1 MYYIERL
8 FEVDWK
14 QMFRVIKKISKR
26 SKKPYLYILID
37 TIICSLKYGAG
48 YMDYFQFFF
57 ENLNDAQRKT
67 YINRT
72 VNNKYHKYLNDRSFF
87 HIFNNKHEF
96 LAAYKEF
103 IKRDFLFLDDAS
115 YEDYLNFVNKHHEF
129 IAKPDSG
136 LCGIG
141 VELINT
147 EGKDLKQLY
156 DKLATNK
163 QNLLEERIVQN
174 EEMNRLYPDA
184 INTLR
189 VVTINSNGK
198 ISVPFV
204 ALRIGT
210 GGRHVDNFHA
220 GGCFVPV
227 NDDGTIDKKAID
239 KENRVYDIHPDTK
252 TSIIGFKVPYF
263 KEVIKQCEKMASI
276 TPEIGYTG
284 WDMAIGEKGVD
295 VVEGNQLPG
304 YDIYQSYPH
313 LGKDLYGL
321 KPKFDEAIFG
331 KTNK

>member
-14 QMFRVIKKISKR
+14 KMFTTIKKISDR
-26 SKKPYLYILID
+26 SNKLYIYILFD
-37 TIICSLKYGAG
+37 VVICSIKYGAG

-57 ENLNDAQRKT
+57 ENLNGKQRAT

-72 VNNKYHKYLNDRSFF
+72 VNNRYHKALNNRSYF
-87 HIFNNKHEF
+87 HLFNNKHEF
-96 LAAYKEF
+96 LTTYKDF
-103 IKRDFLFLDDAS
+103 IKRDFLLLDDCS
-115 YEDYLNFVNKHHEF
+115 YDDFVSFISKHREF
-129 IAKPDSG
+129 IAKPDNG

-141 VELINT
+141 VELIDSS
-147 EGKDLKQLY
+147 KYDSKVLY
-156 DKLATNK
+156 EKLISNK

-174 EEMNRLYPDA
+174 KEMSILYPDS

-204 ALRIGT
+204 ALRVGT

-220 GGCFVPV
+220 GGCFSPV
-227 NDDGTIDKKAID
+227 NENGIITKPAID
-239 KENRVYDIHPDTK
+239 KENRVYDVHPDTK
-252 TSIIGFKVPYF
+252 VSFIGFKVPMF
-263 KEVIKQCEKMASI
+263 DEVISQCKKMAAI

-284 WDMAIGEKGVD
+284 WDIAISEKGID
-295 VVEGNQLPG
+295 VVEANQLPG

-313 LGKDLYGL
+313 LEKDLYGL
-321 KPKFDEAIFG
+321 KPRFDKAIYG
-331 KTNK
+331 ENLK

>member
-14 QMFRVIKKISKR
+14 QMFAVIKKISTR
-26 SKKPYLYILID
+26 SKKPYIYILID

-57 ENLNDAQRKT
+57 ENLNDNQRKT

-72 VNNKYHKYLNDRSFF
+72 VNNRYHKYLNDRSYF
-87 HIFNNKHEF
+87 HLFNNKHEF
-96 LAAYKEF
+96 LSAYKKF
-103 IKRDFLFLDDAS
+103 IKRDFLFLDECS
-115 YEDYLNFVNKHHEF
+115 YKDYLDFVKKHPVF
-129 IAKPDSG
+129 IVKPDNG

-141 VELINT
+141 VELIDSS
-147 EGKDLKQLY
+147 KYDLKQLY
-156 DKLATNK
+156 GKLVSNK

-198 ISVPFV
+198 ITVPFV

-220 GGCFVPV
+220 GGCFAPV
-227 NDDGTIDKKAID
+227 NDDGLIDKPAID
-239 KENRVYDIHPDTK
+239 KENRVYEVHPDTK
-252 TSIIGFKVPYF
+252 TSIVGFKVPMF
-263 KEVIKQCEKMASI
+263 QDVIKQCKEMAKV

-295 VVEGNQLPG
+295 VVEANQLPG

-313 LGKDLYGL
+313 LNSDLCGL

-331 KTNK
+331 K